1 MLAQP
6 FQIYKQ
12 NCFYLSN
19 LLTII
24 IPLRYLRR
32 LLAVPPE
39 GEDVLARLHLGHLHL
54 VHDGEEELGGTWS
67 YVALSVP
74 REAGGWRR
82 ELRWMGEK

>member
-1 MLAQP
+1 MSVRSHDPDAGAAVP
-6 FQIYKQ
+6 D
-12 NCFYLSN
+12 
-19 LLTII
+19 
-24 IPLRYLRR
+24 LRG

-67 YVALSVP
+67 YVTLSVP

>member
-1 MLAQP
+1 MV
-6 FQIYKQ
+6 Y
-12 NCFYLSN
+12 CVE
-19 LLTII
+19 
-24 IPLRYLRR
+24 LRR
-32 LLAVPPE
+32 NLKLTTLHLNHLNAGAGAPNLRSVLAVPPE

-82 ELRWMGEK
+82 ELR